1 MILSGLGL
9 LAGVFFIIL
18 CCRIIKKDKL
28 KKEEGIEIYGEWLEY
43 WEVMGQPNRYV
54 VKVKFERNG
63 DVKNKKIVTTDKSIM
78 SYKGSKKMPFIYVES
93 NDNVY
98 WQEVNEINM
107 TVSIIILAAMAAAA
121 FIFSITELLITIL

>member
-1 MILSGLGL
+1 MILSGVGL

-28 KKEEGIEIYGEWLEY
+28 KKEEGIEVYGEWLEY

-63 DVKNKKIVTTDKSIM
+63 DVKTKKIVTTDKSIM
-78 SYKGSKKMPFIYVES
+78 SYKGSKNMPFIYVES
-93 NDNVY
+93 NDKVY

-107 TVSIIILAAMAAAA
+107 TVSIIIFVAMAAAA
-121 FIFSITELLITIL
+121 FIFSIVELLITIL